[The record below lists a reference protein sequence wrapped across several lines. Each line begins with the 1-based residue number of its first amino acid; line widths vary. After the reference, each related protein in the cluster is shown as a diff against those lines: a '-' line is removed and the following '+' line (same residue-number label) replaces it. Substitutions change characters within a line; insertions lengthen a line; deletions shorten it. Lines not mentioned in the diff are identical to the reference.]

1 MITIFGSLKM
11 TEQQIMGLVVVIVS
25 VVLIATMIPI
35 WMSLRA
41 NMKEM
46 RRLIEEIHSEENEDA

>member
-11 TEQQIMGLVVVIVS
+11 TEQQIMGLVIVIGS
-25 VVLIATMIPI
+25 VVLIATVIPI

>member
-1 MITIFGSLKM
+1 M
-11 TEQQIMGLVVVIVS
+11 TEQQIMGLVIVIGS
-25 VVLIATMIPI
+25 VVLIATVIPI